1 MFIEV
6 KSNMSR
12 EQIKSLA
19 HGGVNV
25 VQPGI
30 ESFSA
35 KQLHDMDKGVRPM
48 QNIVFLKWAMYYGID
63 VTWNILTGFPGEV
76 DADYRQ
82 QIDLMKLFVHL
93 QPPIGVGDLYL
104 ERFSPYFTRPAD
116 FGVKIKGPGEAYTYV
131 YDSQN
136 IDPMKISYDFEFENG
151 NQIDPLLVQELA
163 DMVSNWRQR
172 FKSEQIPYLIFSKSP
187 QFVTIYDGRWIT
199 GSTKTRFD
207 KIPARIISYCN
218 EKPRS
223 QESIH
228 VYIKESGLT
237 ENGAEGVDRALRD
250 LEDRHILY
258 SERGKYMTLA
268 LPLNSHI

>member
-1 MFIEV
+1 
-6 KSNMSR
+6 
-12 EQIKSLA
+12 
-19 HGGVNV
+19 
-25 VQPGI
+25 
-30 ESFSA
+30 
-35 KQLHDMDKGVRPM
+35 MDKGVRPM
-48 QNIVFLKWAMYYGID
+48 QNIVFLKWSMYYGID

-76 DADYRQ
+76 DLDYRQ
-82 QIDLMKLFVHL
+82 QIDLMKLLVHL

-136 IDPMKISYDFEFENG
+136 VDLMKISYDFEFENG
-151 NQIDPLLVQELA
+151 NQIDPALVQELH
-163 DMVSNWRQR
+163 DLVSHWRQR

-187 QFVTIYDGRWIT
+187 QFVTIYDGRWTT

-207 KIPARIISYCN
+207 KIPARIIGYCN

-223 QESIH
+223 AESIH
-228 VYIKESGLT
+228 AHIKNSGSV
-237 ENGAEGVDRALRD
+237 ENGAEAVDRALRD

-258 SERGKYMTLA
+258 AERGKYFTLA